1 MSLLFIVYIGNI
13 NVLMGAWVVQSNVLK
28 LGQWGG
34 YGGKAWE
41 WNGPIRK
48 ISLRHGAVVDSLIFT
63 NTKDGKTETSPKFGG
78 DRGERS
84 SVRMKYATYFLMPLM
99 IYPYR

>member
-1 MSLLFIVYIGNI
+1 
-13 NVLMGAWVVQSNVLK
+13 MGEWVVQGDVVK

-34 YGGKAWE
+34 YGGKVWE

-63 NTKDGKTETSPKFGG
+63 NIKDGKTETSPKFGG

-84 SVRMKYATYFLMPLM
+84 SVRMKYAT
-99 IYPYR
+99 